1 MEQEIL
7 RDTIYVVQSAAS
19 DAGWGVDIEV
29 IVRQLVPIIIAC
41 SGAVLC
47 FIIIRLA
54 LINLHKER
62 MAAIEK
68 GSLPIDLKQSDS
80 SLKYLRRGIIWAA
93 VGLGLTIGIIAGD
106 LQTAMAVFSLPFL
119 FLGAGWIVYYYI
131 VVRQNRSRP
140 AE

>member
-62 MAAIEK
+62 MAVIEK
-68 GSLPIDLKQSDS
+68 GVPPIDLRQSDR
-80 SLKYLRRGIIWAA
+80 SLRYLRRGIIWFA
-93 VGLGLTIGIIAGD
+93 VGLSLTIGIIVGD
-106 LQTAMAVFSLPFL
+106 LRKALMVFSLLFL
-119 FLGAGWIVYYYI
+119 FLGAGWIVYHYI
-131 VVRQNRSRP
+131 LVKENKSKP